1 VFQGS
6 AVLIPVDEVASTGL
20 ALLAGAGVPADAA
33 ELQVDLLVEA
43 ELRGHPSHGLLRL
56 PRILER
62 IAGGVASPTARG
74 VHAWRGTALLEVDGQ
89 AGLGP
94 VVATGALDAISAR
107 ARTSG
112 VACAVITA
120 NNHLGML
127 AWYAERVARG
137 GQIVLGGTTS
147 EALVRPWGGA
157 RAMVGSNPL
166 TIGVPAV
173 PAPLVLDMAT
183 AAVSMGKVHDYAN
196 RKLPLQPGWAVD
208 ELGQPTLDPERAK
221 AGAISPFGGPKG
233 YGLGIAL
240 EALVGALSGCALGR
254 DVTGTLDSINPVT
267 KGDVFVV
274 IQPPDPGRER
284 ELGRY
289 FDDVRSSPRADAATP
304 IYVPGDRAR
313 GRRAV
318 SLDRG
323 IDVPDALWAQ
333 LRAGVRA

>member
-1 VFQGS
+1 
-6 AVLIPVDEVASTGL
+6 VLISVDEVRDTSR
-20 ALLAGAGVPADAA
+20 ALLAGAGVPDDAA
-33 ELQVDLLVEA
+33 ELQLDLLVEA

-62 IAGGVASPTARG
+62 IANGVASPTARG
-74 VHAWRGTALLEVDGQ
+74 LHAWRGTALLEVDGQ

-137 GQIVLGGTTS
+137 GQLVLGVTTS

-157 RAMVGSNPL
+157 AAMVGSNPV

-173 PAPLVLDMAT
+173 PEPLVLDMAT
-183 AAVSMGKVHDYAN
+183 AAVSMGKIHDHAN
-196 RKLPLQPGWAVD
+196 RKVPLQPGWAVD
-208 ELGQPTLDPERAK
+208 ESGQATLDPERAK

-233 YGLGIAL
+233 YGLGIAI
-240 EALVGALSGCALGR
+240 EALVGALSGCALGG
-254 DVTGTLDSINPVT
+254 DVAGTLDSVNPVT

-274 IQPPDPGRER
+274 IQPPAPGREH
-284 ELGRY
+284 ELGSY
-289 FDDVRSSPRADAATP
+289 LDDVRSSPRSDPDNP

-313 GRRAV
+313 RRRAV
-318 SLDRG
+318 AADCG
-323 IDVPDALWAQ
+323 IDVPDGLWAQ